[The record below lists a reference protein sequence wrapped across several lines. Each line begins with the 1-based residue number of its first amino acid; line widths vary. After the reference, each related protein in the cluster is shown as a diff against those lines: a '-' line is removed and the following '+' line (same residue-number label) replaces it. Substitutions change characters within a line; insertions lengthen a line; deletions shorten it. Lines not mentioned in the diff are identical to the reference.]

1 MARYFFDVRDR
12 GRTVRDAFGMDLHDE
27 AQAIHETSLL
37 IEHLSEIAQVE
48 GRLGTIS
55 VFIRSDRNIC
65 LYEAS
70 TSLAGD
76 EPV

>member
-12 GRTVRDAFGMDLHDE
+12 GRSVRDMFGMELGDE

-37 IEHLSEIAQVE
+37 IEHLSEVAQAE
-48 GRLGTIS
+48 GRPGTIS

-76 EPV
+76 EPL